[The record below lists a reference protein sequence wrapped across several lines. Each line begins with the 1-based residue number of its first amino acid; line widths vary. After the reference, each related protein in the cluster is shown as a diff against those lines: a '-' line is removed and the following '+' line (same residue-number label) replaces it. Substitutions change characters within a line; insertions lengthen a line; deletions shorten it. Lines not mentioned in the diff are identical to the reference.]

1 MINNAVITR
10 GVGWSLMVMSHGGS
24 NNFNELDITRSGN
37 LKLVE
42 LAFWYTS
49 PTYNFRHIYV

>member
-1 MINNAVITR
+1 MWVMINNAVITHS
-10 GVGWSLMVMSHGGS
+10 VGWSLMVMSHGGS

-42 LAFWYTS
+42 LAF
-49 PTYNFRHIYV
+49 